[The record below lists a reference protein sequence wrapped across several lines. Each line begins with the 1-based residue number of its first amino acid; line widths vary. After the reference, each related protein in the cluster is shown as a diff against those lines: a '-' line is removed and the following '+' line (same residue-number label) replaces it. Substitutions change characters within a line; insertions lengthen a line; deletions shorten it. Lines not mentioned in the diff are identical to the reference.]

1 YIYYFCFFQ
10 AEDVIR
16 DRNVTGVQTC
26 ALPISAASHSSRS
39 CASHTGRHFRAR
51 VKARNYPAHHVASWY
66 IASDTVRAFSRR
78 ARPSLCPCLPDLGE
92 STNTPCRTTSR
103 RATRLGQST
112 LCVCPSHGGT
122 GQSPETRSVLQRVWA
137 SACRYEVSRQW
148 FTTDTGRVC

>member
-1 YIYYFCFFQ
+1 CH
-10 AEDVIR
+10 IR
-16 DRNVTGVQTC
+16 TRY
-26 ALPISAASHSSRS
+26 
-39 CASHTGRHFRAR
+39 
-51 VKARNYPAHHVASWY
+51 KARNYSTNKSASIY
-66 IASDTVRAFSRR
+66 ITRHTLRALSRT
-78 ARPSLCPCLPDLGE
+78 ARPSLCPCIPDLGE